1 MMWSNPRMLWILVAV
16 VLAAVFLMRAA
27 ARRRHVASR
36 FAQKH
41 LLARLYRDHE
51 PGRRVLL
58 ATVRVAAM
66 SLVVIAVAG
75 PRWGFRW
82 EEVHRQGIDL
92 LIAIDTSRSMLAS
105 DVKPNR
111 LARAKLAILDLVKR
125 LDGDRVGLVPFAGAA
140 FLECPLTLDYAAF
153 ERALHSLDVGI
164 IPRGGT
170 SLARA
175 IDVSLEAFDARQSK
189 HQALLIITDGE
200 SHEGD
205 VEEAAARANERGIKI
220 YTVGIG
226 TAEGEL
232 IPVQTN
238 GTPSFMKDRSGNV
251 VKTRLDEDTLKT
263 IALATGGAYVR
274 GLGPDLGLDQV
285 FDEHIAQMEERQ
297 LSSSLEKRYE
307 ERFQIPLAAA
317 AALLI
322 LELLIG
328 EGRRAPVTQVEP

>member
-1 MMWSNPRMLWILVAV
+1 
-16 VLAAVFLMRAA
+16 
-27 ARRRHVASR
+27 
-36 FAQKH
+36 
-41 LLARLYRDHE
+41 
-51 PGRRVLL
+51 
-58 ATVRVAAM
+58 M
-66 SLVVIAVAG
+66 SLMVVAVAG

-232 IPVQTN
+232 IPLQAN
-238 GTPSFMKDRSGNV
+238 GTRGFLKDRSGNV

-285 FDEHIAQMEERQ
+285 FDEHISQMEERQ
-297 LSSSLEKRYE
+297 LSTSLEKRYE
-307 ERFQIPLAAA
+307 QRFQIPLAAA
-317 AALLI
+317 VALLI

-328 EGRRAPVTQVEP
+328 EGRRRPPTPVES

>member
-1 MMWSNPRMLWILVAV
+1 MLWSHPRMLWL
-16 VLAAVFLMRAA
+16 LAAVALLSVLMVVS
-27 ARRRHVASR
+27 ARKRQQTARG
-36 FAQKH
+36 FAEEQ
-41 LLARLYRDHE
+41 LLVRLYRDRE
-51 PGRRVLL
+51 PRRRLLL
-58 ATVRVAAM
+58 AVLRLLV
-66 SLVVIAVAG
+66 SVLVVVALAG

-92 LIAIDTSRSMLAS
+92 LIAIDTSRSMLAT

-175 IDVSLEAFDARQSK
+175 IEVSLDAFDARQSK

-205 VEEAAARANERGIKI
+205 VEEAASRAGERGIKI

-232 IPVQTN
+232 IPLQTN
-238 GTPSFMKDRSGNV
+238 GTPSFLKDRDGNV
-251 VKTRLDEDTLKT
+251 VKTRLDEATLES

-274 GLGPDLGLDQV
+274 GLGADLGLDQV
-285 FDEHIAQMEERQ
+285 FDEHIAKMEKRD

-307 ERFQIPLAAA
+307 ERFQIPLAL
-317 AALLI
+317 AALALVVET
-322 LELLIG
+322 LVG
-328 EGRRAPVTQVEP
+328 EGRRRYVAPVES